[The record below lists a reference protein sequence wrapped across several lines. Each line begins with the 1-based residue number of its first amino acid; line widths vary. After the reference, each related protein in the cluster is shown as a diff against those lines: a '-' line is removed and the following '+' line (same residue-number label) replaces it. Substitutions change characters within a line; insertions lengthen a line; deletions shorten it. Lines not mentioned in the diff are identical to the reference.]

1 MIRKRAAPR
10 PTEAGTSIDAALSP
24 LLDHVGRL
32 LAEEYVALVSE
43 DSGHQMDVL
52 KQR

>member
-1 MIRKRAAPR
+1 MIRKRPAPQ
-10 PTEAGTSIDAALSP
+10 PTAGTSIDAALGS

-32 LAEEYVALVSE
+32 LAEDYVALVSE

-52 KQR
+52 KKR